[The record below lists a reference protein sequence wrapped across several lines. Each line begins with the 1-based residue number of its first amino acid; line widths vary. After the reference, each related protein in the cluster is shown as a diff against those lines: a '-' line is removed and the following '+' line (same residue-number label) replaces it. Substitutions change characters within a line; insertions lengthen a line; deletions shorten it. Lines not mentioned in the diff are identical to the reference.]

1 MGQLHFL
8 PSGRSIHCTDNGA
21 GAGPGLLCIHGLGGG
36 SYFFAGLAAA
46 LQSSFRVLSVDLPG
60 CGLSPA
66 APAGFSFDD
75 CGLVIEE
82 LVREA
87 MDEPIAVLGHSMGA
101 IIALKLASRRVVTV
115 DRLIFVGG
123 VAEPIPDAQG
133 RLRQRARDI
142 RGRGMAGV
150 GDLTMPIV
158 FSAKTVRTMPGLV
171 AMYHRLL
178 ELNDP
183 IAYAQAAEALSK
195 ASAADTLSTISV
207 PCLAVTGSE
216 DRYAPPAAVKA
227 FVSRLRGPAEYRE
240 IEDCGHMPFFEKPE
254 TFEDIVREFLGR

>member
-1 MGQLHFL
+1 MGQLRRL
-8 PSGRSIHCTDNGA
+8 LSGREIYCTET
-21 GAGPGLLCIHGLGGG
+21 GAGPALVCIHGLGGG

-46 LQSSFRVLSVDLPG
+46 LQPGFRVLSVDLPG

-75 CGLVIEE
+75 CVVMIED
-82 LVREA
+82 LVRGTT
-87 MDEPIAVLGHSMGA
+87 DKPVAVLGHSMGA
-101 IIALKLASRRVVTV
+101 IIGLKLAGRRTVPV

-123 VAEPIPDAQG
+123 LDEPVPDAQK
-133 RLRQRARDI
+133 RLRERAREVHD
-142 RGRGMAGV
+142 RGMAGV

-158 FSAKTVRTMPGLV
+158 FSADTLRKMPGLV

-183 IAYAQAAEALSK
+183 NTYARAAEELSN
-195 ASAADTLSTISV
+195 ASAADTLSGISV

-240 IEDCGHMPFFEKPE
+240 IEGCGHMPFFEKPE
-254 TFEDIVREFLGR
+254 IFEEIVRGFLKR